1 MSVYPDLS
9 ILRHGETNWNLQ
21 GRNQGQKDSPLT
33 EKGRHQA
40 RVQRKILNGLVDL
53 PSKVFVSPL
62 GRVIETARLAVTLG
76 DHPVIDERLQEIS
89 FGNWEGSL
97 KEDIAKNIHMSST
110 NRSWA
115 FNSPDGETFE
125 MISARVQEFLDDLDQ
140 PAIIVTHGITS
151 IVLRGLWLG
160 LDQAK
165 MLELSTDQGCIYHLS
180 NGTETIMR

>member
-1 MSVYPDLS
+1 MYPDLY
-9 ILRHGETNWNLQ
+9 ILRHGETTWNLQ
-21 GRNQGQKDSPLT
+21 GRYQGRKDSPLT
-33 EKGRHQA
+33 EKGRSQA
-40 RVQRKILNGLVDL
+40 LVQRALLNGLDNL

-76 DHPVIDERLQEIS
+76 DQPVIDERLQELS
-89 FGNWEGSL
+89 FGSWEGSL
-97 KEDIAKNIHMSST
+97 REDIARNIHMSST
-110 NRSWA
+110 DRSWA
-115 FNSPDGETFE
+115 FNSHDGETFG
-125 MISARVQEFLDDLDQ
+125 MIATRVQEFLDDLDQ

-180 NGTETIMR
+180 NGTEKIMR

>member
-62 GRVIETARLAVTLG
+62 GRAIETTRLAITVSDRPVIE
-76 DHPVIDERLQEIS
+76 ERLREIC
-89 FGNWEGSL
+89 FGNWEGAL
-97 KEDIAKNIHMSST
+97 KEDVAKNIHKSST
-110 NRSWA
+110 NESWA
-115 FNSPDGETFE
+115 FNSPKGETFE
-125 MISARVQEFLDDLDQ
+125 IISARVQGFLDDLDQ
-140 PAIIVTHGITS
+140 PAIIVTHAITS
-151 IVLRGLWLG
+151 TVLRGLWLG
-160 LDQAK
+160 ADKAK
-165 MLELSTDQGCIYHLS
+165 ML
-180 NGTETIMR
+180 

>member
-1 MSVYPDLS
+1 MYPDLY
-9 ILRHGETNWNLQ
+9 ILRHGETTWNLQ
-21 GRNQGQKDSPLT
+21 GRYQGRQDSPLT
-33 EKGRHQA
+33 EKGRSQA
-40 RVQRKILNGLVDL
+40 LVQRELLNGLDDV
-53 PSKVFVSPL
+53 PSKVFISPL

-76 DHPVIDERLQEIS
+76 DRPIIDERLQEIS

-97 KEDIAKNIHMSST
+97 KEDIAKNIHISST

-115 FNSPDGETFE
+115 FNSPDGETLG

-165 MLELSTDQGCIYHLS
+165 MLEMSTDQGCIYHLS